1 MAVGRVTVRTHPP
14 CAWHGR
20 CSACAAWQES
30 RHPTSTSG
38 AQPRQPPW
46 HLASRKAAA
55 RSEGRR
61 QAVGACPS
69 GCPWHTMSWDGSTC
83 GRVAKM
89 KQQSGIFVSF
99 LGVKGGDMQQTIP
112 IMISPIGGWLR
123 AMLPPD
129 FRQAGVYSGEDPKA
143 ELVLT
148 F

>member
-1 MAVGRVTVRTHPP
+1 
-14 CAWHGR
+14 
-20 CSACAAWQES
+20 
-30 RHPTSTSG
+30 
-38 AQPRQPPW
+38 
-46 HLASRKAAA
+46 
-55 RSEGRR
+55 
-61 QAVGACPS
+61 
-69 GCPWHTMSWDGSTC
+69 
-83 GRVAKM
+83 M